1 MKTLRCLTLMS
12 LLLVVLTGCVPLWGN
27 SLLTPWPTGYL
38 PTAVALTMAAISTPT
53 PPTPTGPATG
63 TPTIEPPAP
72 AVWGSATLKPS
83 PTLSPTPFPLPSFF
97 PTETPG
103 MDFTPGPSSA
113 AAIQIITPGPLSR
126 ALSPIT
132 LHGYVIPGYDNL
144 VRIELYGEDG
154 RLLYIKLLRLYTSGK
169 WAYLAIDIPFEVQA
183 AMEVARL
190 QISTQDQYGRASA
203 LNSVRLLLLSAGFAE
218 INPSGNLDE
227 RCTLYT
233 PSPGMRISK
242 GTLAVSGQMRPFNS
256 QPLVIE
262 LVTSSGAVVGS
273 KMVAI
278 QPAPDDNYIPFE
290 ADISYNITAAT
301 WVRLT
306 IHQSDERIG
315 GTMYLYSR
323 EVYLNP

>member
-12 LLLVVLTGCVPLWGN
+12 LLLVMLTGCAPLWGN

-53 PPTPTGPATG
+53 QPTPTGPPTG
-63 TPTIEPPAP
+63 TPTIEP
-72 AVWGSATLKPS
+72 SATLTPS

-97 PTETPG
+97 PTETPAPA
-103 MDFTPGPSSA
+103 FTPGPSSA
-113 AAIQIITPGPLSR
+113 AAIQILTPGPLSKL
-126 ALSPIT
+126 LSPIK

-154 RLLYIKLLRLYTSGK
+154 RLLALQLLRLYTFGK

-183 AMEVARL
+183 AAELARL
-190 QISTQDQYGRASA
+190 QVSTQDQYGRATA
-203 LNSVRLLLLSAGFAE
+203 LNSVSIVLFSAGFAE
-218 INPSGNLDE
+218 INPPGNLNE
-227 RCTLYT
+227 RCTLDT
-233 PSPGMRISK
+233 PSPGTRISK
-242 GTLAVSGQMRPFNS
+242 GTLAVNGQMRPFNS

-306 IHQSDERIG
+306 IRQSDDRIG
-315 GTMYLYSR
+315 GTMYLFSR